1 MLICSE
7 KKSNLLVLKR
17 NHDALFYV
25 YTLSM
30 RKEKDF
36 GVSNGNTSFNS
47 LMAFIQL
54 KEKLQIFGPKVKSL

>member
-7 KKSNLLVLKR
+7 KKSNLLVFKR

-30 RKEKDF
+30 KKEKDF

-47 LMAFIQL
+47 LMVW
-54 KEKLQIFGPKVKSL
+54 KKNCKSSDQEWNPYE